1 MAVGFAST
9 VVHYAIMAV
18 LARLCGVP
26 ALWASQIGFVASGFL
41 SYLLNRSFTFRVPS
55 AHIIALPR
63 YVVAC
68 AIGLSVNGA
77 ALVALQALLHH
88 LWLAQLGAS
97 GVVAVT
103 SFLLQRHVVFNERKY
118 VLF

>member
-1 MAVGFAST
+1 
-9 VVHYAIMAV
+9 MAV

>member
-18 LARLCGVP
+18 LARVFGVP
-26 ALWASQIGFVASGFL
+26 ALWASQTGFVASGFL
-41 SYLLNRSFTFRVPS
+41 SYLMNRSFTFRVPS
-55 AHIIALPR
+55 AHIVALPR

-68 AIGLSVNGA
+68 GIGLSVNGA
-77 ALVALQALLHH
+77 ALVALQGLLHH
-88 LWLAQLGAS
+88 VWMAQLGAS
-97 GVVAVT
+97 GVVAIT
-103 SFLLQRHVVFNERKY
+103 SFLLQRHVVFAERKY